1 MRLLDLKSKVF
12 IDQRNRNIYYNVRQK
27 TAYVIP
33 DRNMSAFNFFHKRG
47 FISVLL
53 TAGLSMFT
61 NIPVYINVAVGLA
74 LFVVL
79 EILLKKVVLP
89 SYTTI
94 KNYDLRKNRPP
105 LKPNDPRNGRLIG
118 VMLAAI
124 VFIIASLFF
133 PLEQYQKLF
142 FVAIGVYMFIDAL
155 YSLMDNTQ
163 PEEVDTKNN

>member
-1 MRLLDLKSKVF
+1 MRLLDLKNKVF
-12 IDQRNRNIYYNVRQK
+12 IDQRNRNIYYNVRHK

-33 DRNMSAFNFFHKRG
+33 ERNMAAFNFFYKRG

-61 NIPVYINVAVGLA
+61 TIPIYINIAVGLT
-74 LFVVL
+74 
-79 EILLKKVVLP
+79 LLIVMELLLRKVVLP
-89 SYTTI
+89 SYTAI
-94 KNYDLRKNRPP
+94 KNYDIRKNRPP
-105 LKPNDPRNGRLIG
+105 LQQNDPRNGRLIG

-133 PLEQYQKLF
+133 PLEQNQKLF

-163 PEEVDTKNN
+163 SEDVDSKKN

>member
-1 MRLLDLKSKVF
+1 MRLLDLKNKVF
-12 IDQRNRNIYYNVRQK
+12 IDQRNRNIYYNVRHK

-33 DRNMSAFNFFHKRG
+33 ERNMAAFNFFYKRG
-47 FISVLL
+47 FISVLVASGL
-53 TAGLSMFT
+53 TMFT
-61 NIPVYINVAVGLA
+61 KIPVYINVAAAIV
-74 LFVVL
+74 LFIVM
-79 EILLKKVVLP
+79 EILLRKVVLP

-133 PLEQYQKLF
+133 PLEQNQKLF
-142 FVAIGVYMFIDAL
+142 FVAIGVYMFVDAL

-163 PEEVDTKNN
+163 SEDVDTKKN